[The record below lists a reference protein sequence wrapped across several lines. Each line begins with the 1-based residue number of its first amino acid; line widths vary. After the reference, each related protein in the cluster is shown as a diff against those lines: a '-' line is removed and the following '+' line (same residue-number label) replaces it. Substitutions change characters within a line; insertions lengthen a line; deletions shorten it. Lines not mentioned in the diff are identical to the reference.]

1 MAGRRA
7 SNPNETRTRHSQQQL
22 VQQNLMG
29 LAFRQSNAQWSYS
42 GFNAFRCRL
51 AAEIGINLRE
61 MAGFGPPERPWHK
74 ITDGISPLLNHS
86 DCEGELTPE
95 ECKRVAPR
103 LRELVADW
111 TDGHDKQNALELA
124 DDMEATAEKGEA
136 LVFC

>member
-1 MAGRRA
+1 MRRSVTHENKTDVA
-7 SNPNETRTRHSQQQL
+7 RRIRSSVL
-22 VQQNLMG
+22 FSKIMG
-29 LAFRQSNAQWSYS
+29 LAFRQSNANWSYS

-74 ITDGISPLLNHS
+74 ITDGIAPLLNHS

-111 TDGHDKQNALELA
+111 PDDHDKQNALELA
-124 DDMEATAEKGEA
+124 DDMEATAAKGEA